1 MPRAS
6 CINPWVDGHTQPTNK
21 DNNVIMHTHT
31 DCGSPFEWTRVVQLQ
46 SNKLLFTSTPSKFST
61 GGGYAVLYPNTGK
74 DHVTRLHS
82 RPSIKYPRSG
92 TTSIIVKQQASFHPY
107 SQQILNWWWWICNI
121 VSKLRRGS
129 CYQATRPSI

>member
-21 DNNVIMHTHT
+21 DNNVILHTHT

-74 DHVTRLHS
+74 DHVTRLH